1 MDGLIH
7 DKRHPQPHEG
17 IQGSGL
23 PEGHLLALT
32 EESIARRLEMLTC
45 MWQRWDDILHGRIAD
60 RDALFER
67 MYNPQVGDLV
77 VEQTSSFRRNRD
89 SQIQASGILLVHERK
104 EWASSDEDWAL
115 TVSREEASHR
125 SSGLPFDVEEFAR
138 ERFAD
143 KFTYI
148 QYGADPGNI
157 CRWSNC
163 KFIAVPQDIA
173 ERFTQPRR

>member
-1 MDGLIH
+1 MTGIVH
-7 DKRHPQPHEG
+7 DTRYPQPHEG
-17 IQGSGL
+17 VQGSALG
-23 PEGHLLALT
+23 EEHLLALT
-32 EESIARRLEMLTC
+32 EESIARRLEMTAR

-89 SQIQASGILLVHERK
+89 SQIQASGILLVHERR

-115 TVSREEASHR
+115 TVSREEESHR
-125 SSGLPFDVEEFAR
+125 GSGLSFDVEQFAS
-138 ERFAD
+138 ERFTD

-148 QYGADPGNI
+148 QYGADPGDI

-163 KFIAVPQDIA
+163 KFIAVPEDIA
-173 ERFTQPRR
+173 ERFRRR